1 MWRCSICFCEF
12 DTSKG
17 LMLHFQIIH
26 SLSQDSTYC
35 CGQNNCNRVYTNAKS
50 FRKHLHT
57 HSSETINDS
66 NTLAVASINR
76 VDSDDVSKFYN
87 PENPEKKQPKHD
99 NNLNL
104 QILNSSLEH
113 LTTWLYGHS
122 ELNKK
127 TANDILAHIAQYNV
141 RYDASGTA
149 GPSILLEYKF

>member
-1 MWRCSICFCEF
+1 M
-12 DTSKG
+12 
-17 LMLHFQIIH
+17 
-26 SLSQDSTYC
+26 
-35 CGQNNCNRVYTNAKS
+35 
-50 FRKHLHT
+50 HT

-76 VDSDDVSKFYN
+76 VDSDDVIKFYN

-122 ELNKK
+122 E
-127 TANDILAHIAQYNV
+127 
-141 RYDASGTA
+141 SGRMDWH
-149 GPSILLEYKF
+149 